1 MNKMEIK
8 EKDLGKISRH
18 IRLLKMLLVFILGV
32 TLSVGYLLIE
42 MNDELNTQV
51 RDIRDRQAEELRS
64 QIIKISED
72 ARLDGQN
79 KVDQL
84 NLEVE
89 DAYSYLQGDQLSKDV
104 DSYFKGESIETPFN
118 KIMFDYAK
126 NKTFNVDNDNND
138 PFEVTLEWSYDK
150 GRWLPIIKVNG
161 DFSINCLSP
170 LPRTIAEE
178 VRKQFA
184 KGLVHD
190 ALYDATVRGEKM
202 TIWSFNA
209 PTSKTY
215 TWYNDVENIQE
226 ANLDILIELYKKHEN
241 NIEVLRSF
249 EFLQA
254 TPINATADILGN
266 DRVVS
271 GSMVNT
277 KSKMIFYFNN
287 FNYNEQVDAC
297 YPEFKS
303 KISAYDTEV
312 KHVIIKNVQMK
323 RLYLFIMVINVIL
336 VVVFSDSV
344 STYKKTFYVDHENI
358 HEKED

>member
-1 MNKMEIK
+1 MEIK

-18 IRLLKMLLVFILGV
+18 IKLLKMFLVFILGV

-42 MNDELNTQV
+42 MNDDLKTQV
-51 RDIRDRQAEELRS
+51 NDIRGRQAEELRS
-64 QIIKISED
+64 QIMKISED

-84 NLEVE
+84 NLEVTE
-89 DAYSYLQGDQLSKDV
+89 AYSILEKEQLSKDV
-104 DSYFKGESIETPFN
+104 ESYFNGEQVETPFN

-126 NKTFNVDNDNND
+126 NKTFNVDSDNND
-138 PFEVTLEWSYDK
+138 PFEVTLEWSYTD
-150 GRWLPIIKVNG
+150 GRWIPIIKVNG

-170 LPRTIAEE
+170 FPRTISEE
-178 VRKQFA
+178 VVKQFA

-190 ALYDATVRGEKM
+190 ALYNAVVRGEKM
-202 TIWSFNA
+202 TIWSFNP
-209 PTSKTY
+209 PTSTKY
-215 TWYNDVENIQE
+215 TWYHEVENMQE
-226 ANLDILIELYKKHEN
+226 ANLDILIELYKKHDN

-266 DRVVS
+266 DRVVG
-271 GSMVNT
+271 GSMTNT

-287 FNYNEQVDAC
+287 FNYNEQVASC

-303 KISAYDTEV
+303 KIEAYDAEV
-312 KHVIIKNVQMK
+312 KRVIIKNIQMK

-336 VVVFSDSV
+336 VVIFSDSV
-344 STYKKTFYVDHENI
+344 NTHKKTFYVDHENI
-358 HEKED
+358 SEKED